1 MDDPASQEFTT
12 WLQDWANG
20 DRGAFDRLM
29 PVVYRELR
37 NLAARYMRNERPGHT
52 LTPTALIHEAYIRL
66 VSQSVPEFRNRSH
79 FFGVAAQVM
88 RQILV
93 ENARA
98 FRAEKRGTVR
108 KLPLHEIG
116 DRAAAAPDPDV
127 VEVDEALRALERLD
141 ERKAR
146 AVEMQ
151 YFGGLS
157 VEEIAEALQ
166 VSTRTAARELRA
178 AKAALLREMARR

>member
-1 MDDPASQEFTT
+1 MDDSASQEFTT

-20 DRGAFDRLM
+20 DRRAFDRLM

-37 NLAARYMRNERPGHT
+37 KLAARYMRNERPGHT
-52 LTPTALIHEAYIRL
+52 LTPTALIHEAYLRL

-79 FFGVAAQVM
+79 FYGVAAQVM

-98 FRAEKRGTVR
+98 FRAEKHGTGR
-108 KLPLHEIG
+108 KLPLYEIG
-116 DRAAAAPDPDV
+116 DQTAAPAPDI
-127 VEVDEALRALERLD
+127 VEVDDALRALERLD

-166 VSTRTAARELRA
+166 VSARTAARELRA
-178 AKAALLREMARR
+178 AKAALLRGMARR

>member
-12 WLQDWANG
+12 WLQDWAHG

-37 NLAARYMRNERPGHT
+37 KLAARYMRNERPGHT
-52 LTPTALIHEAYIRL
+52 LTPTALIHEAYLRL
-66 VSQSVPEFRNRSH
+66 VSQPAPEFQNRSH

-98 FRAEKRGTVR
+98 FRAEKHGAGR
-108 KLPLHEIG
+108 KLPLHEVG
-116 DRAAAAPDPDV
+116 DRAAAPLPPDV
-127 VEVDEALRALERLD
+127 VEVDEALRALERFD

-166 VSTRTAARELRA
+166 MSPRTAARELRA
-178 AKAALLREMARR
+178 AKAALLRELARR

>member
-37 NLAARYMRNERPGHT
+37 KLAARYMRNERPGHT
-52 LTPTALIHEAYIRL
+52 LTPTALIHEAYLRL

-93 ENARA
+93 GNARA
-98 FRAEKRGTVR
+98 FRAEKHGAGR

-116 DRAAAAPDPDV
+116 DRAAAPAPDI

-178 AKAALLREMARR
+178 AKAALLREMAGS